1 MAMNARLA
9 KGMRTAGLILL
20 LAGHIC
26 VHATDRPAE
35 RIDREWRERFVMGY
49 FADIFRNRGQ
59 AQKQAL
65 AEFEATRQSS
75 DTRARLR
82 AAARHF
88 LAMDD
93 GSGSCNVLDDSL
105 REARAGGPAHLPE
118 FFDVAVAAVFSA
130 SGKPCSGL
138 LGNAE
143 IEALA
148 RKLGDPA
155 RLYFVL
161 ETRVPAA
168 SLANRFNELIELHAN
183 ELDYAI
189 ADFQRAYSH
198 MARAQAE
205 LNANPAHH
213 SALAL
218 LQGAMK
224 LTDTREFET
233 LHLHLLVLMHRAAS
247 SANQTAAARQYMQNA
262 LPGVL
267 SAVVGARDSV
277 FYLVLFARHLSRN
290 GEPQRA
296 LELLARSRAF
306 ATDSK
311 KVSMSR
317 SRTLLETYAAIGT
330 ASAYDNGLREV
341 RHMETLLQDTDYFG
355 PQNAKSAK
363 LAISAFFENF
373 GKYEAALA
381 ALKDANRASDAQQK
395 VANEKAR
402 IELQEKL
409 NVAAKDKENAELK
422 SLAEL
427 QEARQRGWI
436 IAFAVS
442 ACGVACAAGALTM
455 AVRRGRRLAMVT
467 ADLKQ
472 RSAMLT
478 AACHDLRQPVHALGM
493 LTELGGDVQPSAP
506 LFTDWLHSVR
516 RSAASL
522 AEMLDELM
530 DLGRLDSGHYTPQ
543 LSDVSLPD
551 VLHDVKLHFG
561 NLARRK
567 GLTLEVSPVQGHVL
581 SDRALLRRILF
592 NLVSNGIRYTDTGF
606 VRVDA
611 HLVANGLQLTVRD
624 SGPGIPPEK
633 LDDVFCDY
641 VRLNPIKG
649 GEGLGIGLPI
659 VRRAAAL
666 LAHELTFASSPGEGT
681 AVSLRLPFSE
691 AGAPE
696 IPATAIDARP
706 RSRSGHIALI
716 EDDVDVRDAM
726 AALLRSWGYTV
737 RAASDAGSLLAE
749 SPAGPFK
756 PDLLITDLHLVG
768 SNGLDA
774 IATVREALHAPDLP
788 ALLVTGDLDTALTA
802 KAAIARA
809 YLAHKPLAPSKLNAL
824 VKELMSAPSAA
835 APSPSL
841 PPSAHTWR
849 EAFKKRKARH

>member
-1 MAMNARLA
+1 MNARLA

-26 VHATDRPAE
+26 VHATDRPVE

-59 AQKQAL
+59 AQKKAL
-65 AEFEATRQSS
+65 AEFEATRQSP

-88 LAMDD
+88 MAMEDD
-93 GSGSCNVLDDSL
+93 ADNCQVLDESL
-105 REARAGGPAHLPE
+105 SEARAAGQAYPSEL
-118 FFDVAVAAVFSA
+118 FDVAVAAMISA
-130 SGKPCSGL
+130 SGKPCRGL
-138 LGNAE
+138 LSQAE
-143 IEALA
+143 IETLA
-148 RKLGDPA
+148 RGLGDPA
-155 RLYFVL
+155 RQYFVL
-161 ETRVPAA
+161 EARVQTA
-168 SLANRFNELIELHAN
+168 LRANRFNELIELAARQ
-183 ELDYAI
+183 LDYAI
-189 ADFQRAYSH
+189 TDSQRAYSLL
-198 MARAQAE
+198 ARAQAE
-205 LNANPAHH
+205 LNANPEINHADG
-213 SALAL
+213 L
-218 LQGAMK
+218 LQAALK
-224 LTDTREFET
+224 LTDTQAFEA
-233 LHLHLLVLMHRAAS
+233 LHLHVLGMLHRAAA
-247 SANQTAAARQYMQNA
+247 SAHQTAAARQYMQRA
-262 LPGVL
+262 LPGML
-267 SAVVGARDSV
+267 NAVPGERDSA
-277 FYLVLFARHLSRN
+277 FYLMLFARHYARH

-306 ATDSK
+306 GMNSK
-311 KVSMSR
+311 QVSMSR
-317 SRTLLETYAAIGT
+317 SRTLLETYAALGT
-330 ASAYDNGLREV
+330 HNAYDSGVQVV
-341 RHMETLLQDTDYFG
+341 RHMESLLEDTAYFG
-355 PQNAKSAK
+355 PQSAK
-363 LAISAFFENF
+363 GARQAISTFFEKF
-373 GKYEAALA
+373 GRYEAALA

-543 LSDVSLPD
+543 LGDVSLPD

-666 LAHELTFASSPGEGT
+666 LGHELTFASSPGEGT
-681 AVSLRLPFSE
+681 AVSLQLPFSE

-696 IPATAIDARP
+696 IPAAAIDARP

-749 SPAGPFK
+749 SPAGPFT